1 MHGWQRLRGTRRGA
15 LGRGARRRD
24 REGTRDIET
33 GYAGLCPLQERMNE
47 MKNTLGDVH
56 NLLMEQMERLAVADD
71 GDELA
76 QAIKRA
82 DAMTSV
88 AQQVT
93 ANAANIIKAAHMK
106 ARLGDAGKMP
116 AMLGDG
122 AGE

>member
-1 MHGWQRLRGTRRGA
+1 
-15 LGRGARRRD
+15 
-24 REGTRDIET
+24 
-33 GYAGLCPLQERMNE
+33 